1 MSKSLTPSTYVDT
14 FLASASNRLRP
25 FYRLLSMDSEAD
37 PEDTNA
43 KVKTILRVLYLSS
56 KLTAIARL
64 LIILAVEVNQRVQV
78 PRTKA
83 ARRSL
88 GHNVGAFSDEG

>member
-1 MSKSLTPSTYVDT
+1 
-14 FLASASNRLRP
+14 
-25 FYRLLSMDSEAD
+25 MDSEAD

-56 KLTAIARL
+56 KLTAIAY
-64 LIILAVEVNQRVQV
+64 LAVEVNQRVQV

-88 GHNVGAFSDEG
+88 GHYVGAFSDKG